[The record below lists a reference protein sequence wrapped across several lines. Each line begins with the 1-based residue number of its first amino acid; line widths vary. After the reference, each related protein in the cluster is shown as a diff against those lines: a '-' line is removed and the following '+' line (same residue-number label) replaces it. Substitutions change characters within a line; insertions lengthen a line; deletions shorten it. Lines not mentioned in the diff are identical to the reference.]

1 MINEEPF
8 IFITARLKSQR
19 LKNKIILP
27 IGKLNLISL
36 LILNLKKEFKSKNIV
51 LITSSYLKDKPLIK
65 IAKKNKIN
73 FFCGEPNDV
82 LKRIYQAS
90 KKFKLKNVLS
100 CTADNP
106 FVSSKYAKKLYEHHI
121 KYNYDFS
128 TNDLLPLGTF
138 CYCLKVDA
146 LKKVL
151 NIKGTS
157 FTEIWGDYF
166 RKLKIFN
173 CGKYK
178 KIPQKYQIPKLR
190 LTVDYIEDYNLINT
204 IYTLS
209 NKKVPSFDD
218 IMSIISKNKSLIN
231 LNKNLVQKKL
241 NKLVLKK
248 KFNNLLK

>member
-1 MINEEPF
+1 MINEDPF

-19 LKNKIILP
+19 LKKKIILP

-51 LITSSYLKDKPLIK
+51 LITSNNFKDKPLIK

-82 LKRIYQAS
+82 LKRIYKAS

-106 FVSSKYAKKLYEHHI
+106 FVSSKYAKKLYDYHVR
-121 KYNYDFS
+121 YNYDFS
-128 TNDLLPLGTF
+128 TNDLLPLGAF

-146 LKKVL
+146 LEKVVS
-151 NIKGTS
+151 IKGTS

-166 RKLKIFN
+166 KKIKIFN

-178 KIPQKYQIPKLR
+178 QIPKKYQIPKLR
-190 LTVDYIEDYNLINT
+190 LTVDYIEDYNFINT
-204 IYTLS
+204 IYKLT
-209 NKKVPSFDD
+209 NKKVPSFED
-218 IMSIISKNKSLIN
+218 IMSVIFKNKSLIN
-231 LNKNLVQKKL
+231 FNKNMIQKKL
-241 NKLVLKK
+241 HKLVLKK
-248 KFNNLLK
+248 KFNKLLK